1 METKK
6 MGHRIVVRLDKGE
19 EVLTSLKM
27 IAEEYD
33 IHLASVQALGATNHV
48 TVGLLDIQEKKY
60 YSHTLD
66 KDLEIT
72 SLIGNITRKDQQ
84 VYLHLHINVA
94 DMENHVFGGHLNEC
108 IISATCEMFIDVID
122 GEVTRKFDEVTG
134 LNLFEF

>member
-1 METKK
+1 

-60 YSHTLD
+60 YSHTFD

>member
-60 YSHTLD
+60 YSHTFD